1 MSSTAA
7 ARQGT
12 PPPPQSTNNNG
23 SSLPEVS
30 THEEA
35 ARFCRIGRAHWFTLF
50 REGRGPR
57 AIRLGRST
65 RFMRAEVLRWL
76 NQLQKAGG
84 R

>member
-1 MSSTAA
+1 V
-7 ARQGT
+7 RRGT
-12 PPPPQSTNNNG
+12 PPTNLNE
-23 SSLPEVS
+23 SSLPEVA

-35 ARFCRIGRAHWFTLF
+35 AAFCRVGRAHWFTLF